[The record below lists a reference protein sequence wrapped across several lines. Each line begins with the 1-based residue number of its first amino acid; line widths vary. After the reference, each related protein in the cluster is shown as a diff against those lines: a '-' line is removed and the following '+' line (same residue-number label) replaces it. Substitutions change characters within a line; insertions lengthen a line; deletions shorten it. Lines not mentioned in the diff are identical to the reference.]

1 MSRQSKKF
9 RSGRNPS
16 NGFVDAATHITEFL
30 GPKWSIVLGL
40 AFLVGFGGFVNHVA
54 NGSAEE
60 ADAAEQHAVEV
71 ISHRPDGVSEK
82 CRKNLVRSY
91 FAESSVERYEREQLE
106 ANVKSGNRCEP

>member
-1 MSRQSKKF
+1 MKRQSKF

-16 NGFVDAATHITEFL
+16 NGFVDAAVHVSEAI
-30 GPKWSIVLGL
+30 GPKWTIVVLVAL
-40 AFLVGFGGFVNHVA
+40 VVGFAGFVNHVA
-54 NGSAEE
+54 NDTAEK
-60 ADAAEQHAVEV
+60 ADAAEQNAVDV

-82 CRKNLVRSY
+82 CHRNLVRSY